1 MKLYN
6 TCVQASFDRAMSEL
20 EDFKWASE
28 DESTIVWRTM
38 IDHNATAGRG
48 GHTCAS
54 VSSFTAGARK
64 FKPSPK
70 ALAKAKKTAASASS
84 SSTSTANNDNDA
96 TTTPEDGE
104 GKGES
109 NAPVGDDTGDN
120 SSSSGDGNAD
130 FNINSSRRS
139 GNDGRDNAE
148 SNRFSNNSNNSN
160 NSSST
165 TTNTATNS
173 KHADGKN
180 ADSSS
185 IRVGLSGAKISLSEE
200 ERVLA
205 QAGWDAI
212 HEACNRLSNGDAV
225 KFFDV
230 QLGAAANGGE
240 LSQVQWIPRSSCCFM
255 DAK

>member
-1 MKLYN
+1 M
-6 TCVQASFDRAMSEL
+6 QASFDRAMSEL

-28 DESTIVWRTM
+28 DESAIAWRTM

-130 FNINSSRRS
+130 FNINSSNRS

-148 SNRFSNNSNNSN
+148 SNSNNSSS
-160 NSSST
+160 SSST

-173 KHADGKN
+173 KHADGKH
-180 ADSSS
+180 ADSSSS

>member
-1 MKLYN
+1 M
-6 TCVQASFDRAMSEL
+6 QASFDKAMSEL

-38 IDHNATAGRG
+38 IDHNATARRG

-54 VSSFTAGARK
+54 VSSFTAGSRK

-130 FNINSSRRS
+130 FNINI
-139 GNDGRDNAE
+139 
-148 SNRFSNNSNNSN
+148 NSNS

-173 KHADGKN
+173 KHADGKHADGKN

-240 LSQVQWIPRSSCCFM
+240 LSKVQWIPRSSCCFM

>member
-28 DESTIVWRTM
+28 DESAIAWRTM

-130 FNINSSRRS
+130 FNINSSNRS

-148 SNRFSNNSNNSN
+148 SNSNNSSS
-160 NSSST
+160 SSST

-173 KHADGKN
+173 KHADGKH
-180 ADSSS
+180 ADSSSS

>member
-28 DESTIVWRTM
+28 DESAIAWRTM

-130 FNINSSRRS
+130 FNINI
-139 GNDGRDNAE
+139 
-148 SNRFSNNSNNSN
+148 NSNS

-240 LSQVQWIPRSSCCFM
+240 LSKVQWIPRSSCCFM